1 MENPFAFTY
10 PLSVAFI
17 ECNCVIIIMCEWVC
31 VVSAPRE
38 HTWWCTYS
46 CVCVCV
52 HAHQSNYFSSKK
64 VHHTLYKCDIIRYN
78 VKYVEIGAHFEIIES
93 QFGKRKIPQQ
103 KNAATWLRW
112 CRRRG
117 EKLLHIAMHRTI
129 STENVSL
136 DSMLFYIL
144 SCVSRWSFLFRIYF
158 RRVRCNCFHLI
169 SLHYANTLACMLCV
183 GQTAFLAK
191 VNKHRNQI
199 FESWFFI
206 QKHTVP
212 VVMLF
217 FSILV

>member
-46 CVCVCV
+46 CVCV

-64 VHHTLYKCDIIRYN
+64 VHHTLYKCILKSLKAN
-78 VKYVEIGAHFEIIES
+78 LEKGKYRN
-93 QFGKRKIPQQ
+93 KR
-103 KNAATWLRW
+103 LRPPD
-112 CRRRG
+112 CDDAEDG
-117 EKLLHIAMHRTI
+117 EKNCCTLQCIEPSLRNM
-129 STENVSL
+129 SL

-158 RRVRCNCFHLI
+158 RRIRCNCFHLI

-217 FSILV
+217 FSISV